1 MYTYLVGYWRGGP
14 EGIAPGDRVV
24 DSLVP
29 IEDEEDID
37 GLRALLRKWTGLSEE
52 SVIVISA
59 ITRLPPGGPYE
70 EG

>member
-14 EGIAPGDRVV
+14 EGIAPGDRVI

-37 GLRALLRKWTGLSEE
+37 GLRKLIQKWAEIPETSTV
-52 SVIVISA
+52 VILA

-70 EG
+70 AQ